1 MKHLSLS
8 IVLLTCLAL
17 FLFVSRATAQTPKQ
31 APLTNGSV
39 VKLVRAGFKEKTIIA
54 IIGSRLVRF
63 DLSTDALVE
72 LKRNN
77 VSERVILAMLHQQE
91 GIAFNDDDDDF
102 MTESPFGRNNDL
114 RRGSPGQNSADKT
127 GNSAGIFGSSGSSRD
142 ETKTRGGNS
151 GSSGD
156 TITNGSA
163 TVRIL
168 RPPVEAGAP
177 PKLDKAPTL
186 TNASIVELVNGGFS
200 DGTIIRR
207 IEQSPVDFELSPDKL
222 AELRKQGV
230 GDKVLSAMKLA
241 MGDSGETQTPAKQRN

>member
-8 IVLLTCLAL
+8 TVLLTCLVL
-17 FLFVSRATAQTPKQ
+17 FPFVSRATAQTPKQ

-39 VKLVRAGFKEKTIIA
+39 LKLIKAGFKEKTIIA

-63 DLSTDALVE
+63 DLSTDGLVE

-77 VSERVILAMLHQQE
+77 VSESIILAMLHQQE
-91 GIAFNDDDDDF
+91 GIAFNDDDDF
-102 MTESPFGRNNDL
+102 MDESPFGRNNDL
-114 RRGSPGQNSADKT
+114 RRSLPGQNSGDKT
-127 GNSAGIFGSSGSSRD
+127 GNSADIFGSSGGSRN
-142 ETKTRGGNS
+142 ETKTRGGS
-151 GSSGD
+151 GGSSGD

-168 RPPVEAGAP
+168 RPPAEAGAP

-207 IEQSPVDFELSPDKL
+207 IEQSPVDFDLSPDKL
-222 AELRKQGV
+222 AELRKDGV

-241 MGDSGETQTPAKQRN
+241 MGDSGEKQTPAKQPN